1 MDLSTSYLGLKL
13 QHPLMPG
20 ASPLVENLDT
30 VRRLEDA
37 GAAAIVLHSLFE
49 EQIISEQF
57 RQEQDVEVPEETFA
71 EAITY
76 YPRRNEYQAVGPDY
90 YLERIRKIREIVNV
104 PVIASLNGISI
115 GTWIEYAAMCEQAG
129 ADALELNVYFL
140 ATDAEENSE
149 TVEHRVVEVVK
160 AVKSSIT
167 IPVAIK
173 LSPFFSSL
181 PNLIKRI
188 EEAGAEGIILFNR
201 FYQPDID
208 VEELR
213 AVPKLRLSD
222 STELLLR
229 LRWIAILSGRMGL
242 SLGASGG
249 VHTAIDA
256 VKIVMA
262 GAHGVQMVS
271 ALLKN
276 GPNYLRQV
284 LDDMTSWME
293 QHDYESIDQMRGSM
307 SLLNCPDPAAFE
319 RENYMRILQGGTKY
333 V

>member
-1 MDLSTSYLGLKL
+1 MDLSTNYLGLKL
-13 QHPLMPG
+13 PHPLMPG
-20 ASPLVENLDT
+20 ASPLVGNLDT

-57 RQEQDVEVPEETFA
+57 REEQDVEVPEETFA

-76 YPRRNEYQAVGPDY
+76 HPHRNEYRASGSED
-90 YLERIRKIREIVNV
+90 YLERVRKIKEIVSV
-104 PVIASLNGISI
+104 PVIASLNGVSL
-115 GTWIEYAAMCEQAG
+115 GAWIEYAAKCAQAG
-129 ADALELNVYFL
+129 ADALELNVYFM
-140 ATDAEENSE
+140 ATDIEESSE
-149 TVEHRVVEVVK
+149 TIEHRVVEVVK
-160 AVKSSIT
+160 AVKGSVT

-181 PNLIKRI
+181 PSLAKRI
-188 EEAGAEGIILFNR
+188 EEAGADGILLFNR

-208 VEELR
+208 VEKLEG
-213 AVPKLRLSD
+213 VPKLRLSD
-222 STELLLR
+222 SSELLLR
-229 LRWIAILSGRMGL
+229 LRWIAILSGKVDL
-242 SLGASGG
+242 SLGATGG

-256 VKIVMA
+256 IKMVMA

-271 ALLKN
+271 ALLRN

-284 LDDMTSWME
+284 LVEMTSWME

-307 SLLNCPDPAAFE
+307 SLLNCPDPAAFT